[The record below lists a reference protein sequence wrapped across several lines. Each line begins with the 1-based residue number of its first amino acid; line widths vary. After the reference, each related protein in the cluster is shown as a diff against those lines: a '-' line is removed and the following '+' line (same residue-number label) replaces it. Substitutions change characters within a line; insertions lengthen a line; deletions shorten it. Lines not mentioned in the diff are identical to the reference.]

1 MKISK
6 YALEFSYRVKPNLYQ
21 YFFNFLNLYFR
32 YPITIKVIKS
42 QILVSDKYTD
52 YKIFNSRPQRLL
64 RYSNGIKHLCDSILL
79 SYHLKELVF
88 PDNAIII
95 DIGANVG
102 EVSYALLRK
111 NSTLQIIGIEPDPK
125 DFNDLNNNVISSRSV
140 LINSAVT
147 DFTGN
152 IQMFLNN
159 NFGDTSV
166 FDTENSV
173 GTMISPCASLDDIY
187 SRYINNRKVFLVK
200 CEAEGLEPEVLSGGK
215 LALANTIYVCCDT
228 GPERAGEYTFE
239 QTHKIL
245 TDLNFRL
252 IKGDKSR
259 NLYLN
264 NAFQADSDLRL

>member
-6 YALEFSYRVKPNLYQ
+6 YALELSYRLKPNLYQ
-21 YFFNFLNLYFR
+21 YFFNFSNRYFN
-32 YPITIKVIKS
+32 YPIVIKAINR
-42 QILVSDKYTD
+42 QILVRDKYTD
-52 YKIFNSRPQRLL
+52 YKIFNSRPRRLL

-79 SYHLKELVF
+79 SYHLTELVF

-125 DFNDLNNNVISSRSV
+125 DFKDLNNNVISSSSV
-140 LINSAVT
+140 LINSVVT
-147 DFTGN
+147 DFSGS

-159 NFGDTSV
+159 DFGDTSV

-173 GTMISPCASLDDIY
+173 GTMISSCTSLDDIY
-187 SRYINNRKVFLVK
+187 SRYINNKNIFLIK

-215 LALANTIYVCCDT
+215 FALTNTIYVCCDT

-245 TDLNFRL
+245 TGLNFRL
-252 IKGDKSR
+252 LKGDNSR

-264 NAFQADSDLRL
+264 NAYQADSDSRL

>member
-6 YALEFSYRVKPNLYQ
+6 YALKFSYSLKPYLYQ
-21 YFFNFLNLYFR
+21 YFFNFSNIYFK
-32 YPITIKVIKS
+32 YPITIKAINS

-52 YKIFNSRPQRLL
+52 YKVFNSRPQRLL

-79 SYHLKELVF
+79 SYHLTELVF
-88 PDNAIII
+88 PDNAVIV

-111 NSTLQIIGIEPDPK
+111 NLTLQIIGIEPDPK
-125 DFNDLNNNVISSRSV
+125 DFQDLKNNVISSSSV
-140 LINSAVT
+140 LINSAVAE
-147 DFTGN
+147 FSGS

-159 NFGDTSV
+159 DFGDTSA

-173 GTMISPCASLDDIY
+173 GTMISSCASLDDIY
-187 SRYINNRKVFLVK
+187 SKYINSKNIFLVK
-200 CEAEGLEPEVLSGGK
+200 CEAEGLEPEVLLGGK
-215 LALANTIYVCCDT
+215 LALSNTIYVCCDT

-252 IKGDKSR
+252 LKGNRSR
-259 NLYLN
+259 SLYLN
-264 NAFQADSDLRL
+264 NAYQTASDLRL

>member
-1 MKISK
+1 LIKISQYVLK
-6 YALEFSYRVKPNLYQ
+6 FSYRLRPYLYQ
-21 YFFNFLNLYFR
+21 YFFKFSNVYFK
-32 YPITIKVIKS
+32 YPITIKATNS

-79 SYHLKELVF
+79 SYHLTELVF
-88 PDNAIII
+88 PDKAIII

-102 EVSYALLRK
+102 EVSYAVLKK
-111 NSTLQIIGIEPDPK
+111 NSTLKIIGIEPDPK
-125 DFNDLNNNVISSRSV
+125 DFKDLKNNVISSSSV

-147 DFTGN
+147 DFSGS

-159 NFGDTSV
+159 NFGDTSA

-173 GTMISPCASLDDIY
+173 GTMISSCVSLDDIY
-187 SRYINNRKVFLVK
+187 SKYINSKNIFLVK

-215 LALANTIYVCCDT
+215 LALSNTIYVCCDT

-252 IKGDKSR
+252 LKGNKSR
-259 NLYLN
+259 SLYLN
-264 NAFQADSDLRL
+264 NAYRKVSDLQ